1 MVANADVIL
10 ENFRPGR
17 ADAWFAP
24 WPERAVVCSI
34 TAYGNDGPRRDE
46 GGYDLAMQARRLM
59 GITGDAEGGP
69 AKVGVAVIDVVTG
82 LHAGRGARRLV
93 PSRTR
98 GRGFTADLVAVGLR
112 A

>member
-1 MVANADVIL
+1 MANADVIL

-46 GGYDLAMQARRLM
+46 GGYDLAMQARSGLM
-59 GITGDAEGGP
+59 GITGDAEASLP
-69 AKVGVAVIDVVTG
+69 RSAWRSSTSSLDCTP
-82 LHAGRGARRLV
+82 GRCSPPCSAENVRV
-93 PSRTR
+93 WVR
-98 GRGFTADLVAVGLR
+98 G
-112 A
+112 